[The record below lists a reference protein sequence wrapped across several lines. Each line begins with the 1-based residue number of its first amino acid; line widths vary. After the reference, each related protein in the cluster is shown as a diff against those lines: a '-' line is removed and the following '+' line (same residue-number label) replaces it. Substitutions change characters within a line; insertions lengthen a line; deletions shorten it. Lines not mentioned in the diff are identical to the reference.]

1 MRFYHIRK
9 SKSKNDIHFYNTIFV
24 KSKLIMVESERTN
37 FEKAIFDNSMLM
49 HSNFSNSSFK
59 ESDLSQSI
67 LRYSNFNNCDL
78 RGCNLSCEI
87 IEECTFKKAI
97 YDEFTIWPKGFV
109 PAVYET
115 ILIS

>member
-1 MRFYHIRK
+1 
-9 SKSKNDIHFYNTIFV
+9 
-24 KSKLIMVESERTN
+24 MVESERTN

-78 RGCNLSCEI
+78 RGCNLSCKI
-87 IEECTFKKAI
+87 IEECTFKNAI

-109 PAVYET
+109 PAEYEA
-115 ILIS
+115 INFKK